1 MMSHAVFTLSSC
13 FCVFWK
19 TNCGL
24 GRVLSTILLH
34 HPIKAWKLIL
44 FGHLQ
49 ISSNVPPHHPILKS
63 LEIKLIC
70 YLFRRLLQR
79 VKTGFSHRRQVKNLF
94 ITKIF
99 FGLAFCFDLVRY
111 SWSGCLLLLSSV
123 WSAYDSSSLAKAA
136 KTIPSKILYL
146 LHR

>member
-1 MMSHAVFTLSSC
+1 MFSG
-13 FCVFWK
+13 K

-24 GRVLSTILLH
+24 RRVLSTILLH

-49 ISSNVPPHHPILKS
+49 ISSNVHPHHPILKS
-63 LEIKLIC
+63 LEIKLIF
-70 YLFRRLLQR
+70 FRRLLQR
-79 VKTGFSHRRQVKNLF
+79 VKTGFSHRRQVKNLY

-99 FGLAFCFDLVRY
+99 FGLAFRFNLVRF